1 MTPQAVRKF
10 HSGLFEANFFAET
23 QRIFSHKRMLNR
35 NPNSINCATASD
47 WLHLLL
53 DEELPEA
60 RHKLL
65 SAHLESC
72 EKCRAAWHE
81 LKLIERAHA
90 RLDLRLTEP
99 PPEYFTQLPKRVL
112 ARLDAEK
119 TAAAAI
125 LKMPD
130 KGAGVLWL
138 QKFTAGKGKY
148 ALALA
153 AAAALIFFWALGKK
167 DSPSLATLEQR
178 EPSVLASDTIAF
190 AAAEPSA
197 ASEAERISP
206 KDSARRSEF
215 DTPLVA
221 MSPATAPDEE
231 KFVDA
236 VKAQEGDWGARAQK
250 TVQSGEQI
258 RQPATE
264 SAGEFTD
271 TTQLSRG
278 VGQAALTAESLAQS
292 SLTKT
297 GELAQ
302 NVEPQASKELLN
314 LQRGVSHSLS
324 LEARQFPQGQS
335 ESGGSRFSQALQH
348 AQAAPNAE
356 SRQKIWRDFL
366 ATNPDSAYY
375 YLAIGN
381 LARSLSAT
389 ADSGSNRAHLDQTL
403 QFYQQMEAILAPQL
417 GVETVRFERTRLE
430 GLLRWKIQTEGR

>member
-10 HSGLFEANFFAET
+10 HSGLFEAHFFAET
-23 QRIFSHKRMLNR
+23 QRIFSHKRMLTR

-53 DEELPEA
+53 DEELSEA

-99 PPEYFTQLPKRVL
+99 PPEYFIQLPKRVL

-119 TAAAAI
+119 TAAAPI

-130 KGAGVLWL
+130 KRAGALWL
-138 QKFTAGKGKY
+138 QKFTTGKGKY

-167 DSPSLATLEQR
+167 ESSSLATLEQQD
-178 EPSVLASDTIAF
+178 PKVLAGDSLAF
-190 AAAEPSA
+190 AAAQPSA
-197 ASEAERISP
+197 ASELERNSS
-206 KDSARRSEF
+206 KDAARKSAI
-215 DTPLVA
+215 DAPLVA
-221 MSPATAPDEE
+221 RSPVAVSDEQKRGDAAQAREYHLGASKPKMPESGQQPEAEREGELPD
-231 KFVDA
+231 
-236 VKAQEGDWGARAQK
+236 
-250 TVQSGEQI
+250 
-258 RQPATE
+258 PALLS
-264 SAGEFTD
+264 SAAG
-271 TTQLSRG
+271 L
-278 VGQAALTAESLAQS
+278 AALPAESLSQS
-292 SLTKT
+292 SLAKT

-302 NVEPQASKELLN
+302 HLSSRDSKELMG
-314 LQRGVSHSLS
+314 LQRSVSHSSS
-324 LEARQFPQGQS
+324 LEARQFSKGQG
-335 ESGGSRFSQALQH
+335 ESGNSRFSQALQQ

-366 ATNPDSAYY
+366 ATHPDTAYY

-381 LARSLSAT
+381 LARSLSAA
-389 ADSGSNRAHLDQTL
+389 ADSGSNRAHIDQTL

-417 GVETVRFERTRLE
+417 GVETVRFERARLE
-430 GLLRWKIQTEGR
+430 GLLHWKMQTEGR

>member
-1 MTPQAVRKF
+1 
-10 HSGLFEANFFAET
+10 
-23 QRIFSHKRMLNR
+23 MLNR

-53 DEELPEA
+53 DEELSES

-65 SAHLESC
+65 AAHLESC

-81 LKLIERAHA
+81 LKLIERTHA

-99 PPEYFTQLPKRVL
+99 PPDYFAQLPKRVL
-112 ARLDAEK
+112 ARLDSEK
-119 TAAAAI
+119 TAAPAI

-130 KGAGVLWL
+130 KRPRVLWL
-138 QKFTAGKGKY
+138 QKFTTGKGKY

-153 AAAALIFFWALGKK
+153 AAAALVFFWTLGKK
-167 DSPSLATLEQR
+167 DSSSLATSEQR
-178 EPSVLASDTIAF
+178 EHAILASDTIAF

-197 ASEAERISP
+197 VSDLKRISP
-206 KDSARRSEF
+206 KDSARRLEREA
-215 DTPLVA
+215 PLVA
-221 MSPATAPDEE
+221 GSPGAAPDEE
-231 KFVDA
+231 RLAAAAKTQERSFDA
-236 VKAQEGDWGARAQK
+236 SLPE
-250 TVQSGEQI
+250 TL
-258 RQPATE
+258 E
-264 SAGEFTD
+264 SDQQNRRSEKKHEGEFAETA
-271 TTQLSRG
+271 LRPG
-278 VGQAALTAESLAQS
+278 RAALPAESLAQS
-292 SLTKT
+292 SLAKT

-314 LQRGVSHSLS
+314 LQRGVSHSLA

-335 ESGGSRFSQALQH
+335 ESGSSPFSQALQQ

-356 SRQKIWRDFL
+356 SRQKIWWDFL
-366 ATNPDSAYY
+366 ATNPDTAYY

-403 QFYQQMEAILAPQL
+403 QFYQQMDAILAPQL
-417 GVETVRFERTRLE
+417 GVETVRFERARLE
-430 GLLRWKIQTEGR
+430 GLLHWKMQTEGR

>member
-1 MTPQAVRKF
+1 
-10 HSGLFEANFFAET
+10 
-23 QRIFSHKRMLNR
+23 MLNR

-53 DEELPEA
+53 DEELSES

-65 SAHLESC
+65 AAHLESC

-81 LKLIERAHA
+81 LKLIERTHA

-99 PPEYFTQLPKRVL
+99 PPDYFAQLPKRVL
-112 ARLDAEK
+112 ARLDSEK
-119 TAAAAI
+119 TAAPAI

-130 KGAGVLWL
+130 KRPRVLWL
-138 QKFTAGKGKY
+138 QKFTTGKGKY

-153 AAAALIFFWALGKK
+153 AAAALVFFWTLGEK
-167 DSPSLATLEQR
+167 DSPSLATSEQR
-178 EPSVLASDTIAF
+178 EHAILASDTIAF

-197 ASEAERISP
+197 VSDLKRISP
-206 KDSARRSEF
+206 KDSARRLEREA
-215 DTPLVA
+215 PLVA
-221 MSPATAPDEE
+221 GSPGAAPDEE
-231 KFVDA
+231 RLAAAAKTQERSFDA
-236 VKAQEGDWGARAQK
+236 SLPE
-250 TVQSGEQI
+250 TL
-258 RQPATE
+258 E
-264 SAGEFTD
+264 SDQQNRRSEKKHEGEFAETA
-271 TTQLSRG
+271 LRPG
-278 VGQAALTAESLAQS
+278 RAALPAESLAQS
-292 SLTKT
+292 SLAKT

-314 LQRGVSHSLS
+314 LQRGVSHSLA

-335 ESGGSRFSQALQH
+335 ESSPFSQALQQ

-366 ATNPDSAYY
+366 ATNPDTAYY

-403 QFYQQMEAILAPQL
+403 QFYQQMDAILAPQL
-417 GVETVRFERTRLE
+417 GVETVRSERARLE
-430 GLLRWKIQTEGR
+430 GLLRWKMQTEGR